1 MLCAPSGKTTNPTAT
16 EGCGQ
21 TQEMARIT
29 SIQISTLEFL
39 GCVQNP
45 ISNEPKHNG
54 KDALK

>member
-1 MLCAPSGKTTNPTAT
+1 MLCAPSGKTTNPQPPKDA
-16 EGCGQ
+16 GKHRKWHGSRQ
-21 TQEMARIT
+21 YRLAH
-29 SIQISTLEFL
+29 LKFL